1 MASWASRTG
10 IRISGRIAILTAINP
25 VERIGLNTPDAAE
38 LAPEVAFTAR
48 IKPSSGGNIPS
59 LGIGYFFSP
68 SDPNCFRFAVFDRYS
83 EIPFG
88 MTRLDLVCKRFL
100 IVLSGALSSAFECGV
115 GSRPGGQRRLN
126 QKSVSAQLFALAVLS
141 SAERNPRA
149 SFSASSLAQKCMKKS
164 RGCSSSMWL

>member
-59 LGIGYFFSP
+59 LGIGYFFFP
-68 SDPNCFRFAVFDRYS
+68 SDPNCFRYAVFDRYS
-83 EIPFG
+83 KY
-88 MTRLDLVCKRFL
+88 R
-100 IVLSGALSSAFECGV
+100 SG
-115 GSRPGGQRRLN
+115 
-126 QKSVSAQLFALAVLS
+126 
-141 SAERNPRA
+141 
-149 SFSASSLAQKCMKKS
+149 
-164 RGCSSSMWL
+164 